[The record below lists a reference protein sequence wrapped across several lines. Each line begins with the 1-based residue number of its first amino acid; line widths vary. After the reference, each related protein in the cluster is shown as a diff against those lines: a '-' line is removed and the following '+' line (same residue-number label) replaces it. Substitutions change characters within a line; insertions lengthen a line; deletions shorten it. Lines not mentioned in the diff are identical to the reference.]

1 MNKQATPSGVNL
13 VDKQG
18 NQRSDRES
26 NQIGNIE
33 KEHALGYPGKRDTL
47 ETWLDMES
55 GQSGR
60 QVNYWSESEFIQ
72 VFYFHSLNQ
81 TGNVREFGIRIR
93 N

>member
-13 VDKQG
+13 VDKPG

-55 GQSGR
+55 GQNGR
-60 QVNYWSESEFIQ
+60 QVNYWSESKFIQ
-72 VFYFHSLNQ
+72 VFYFHSNQ